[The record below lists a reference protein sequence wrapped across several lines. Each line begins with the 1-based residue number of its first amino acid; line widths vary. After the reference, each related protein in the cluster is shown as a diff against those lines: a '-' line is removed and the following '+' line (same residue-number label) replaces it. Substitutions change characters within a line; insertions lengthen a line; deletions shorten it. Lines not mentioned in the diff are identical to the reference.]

1 VTDPTPFYTVGEDAA
16 GFYVL
21 AIGAPFKM
29 GLPAYY
35 ISHSMV
41 WSGQG
46 RQYLYNFATRAEA
59 QAYADWLEEARRNG
73 HPMEWERA
81 ERIEINK
88 IETSDSAI
96 WSPVRRL
103 VQIAILAS
111 AAHAQLREAPRPID
125 LLPKLAQALDAIYY
139 LTFMPSSFLEAN
151 KDNLMLKTGGSIN
164 AWTQSACDEPDQ
176 SALPGRTR

>member
-1 VTDPTPFYTVGEDAA
+1 MTDPIPFYTVGEDAA

-21 AIGAPFKM
+21 AIGAPSKM

-35 ISHSMV
+35 VSHSMV

-46 RQYLYNFATRAEA
+46 RQYRYNFATHAEA

-81 ERIEINK
+81 ERVEIDK
-88 IETSDSAI
+88 IETADSAS

-103 VQIAILAS
+103 TQIAILAD
-111 AAHAQLREAPRPID
+111 AADAHLREAPQPYD
-125 LLPKLAQALDAIYY
+125 LLPELAHALNAIYY

-151 KDNLMLKTGGSIN
+151 KENLMLK
-164 AWTQSACDEPDQ
+164 
-176 SALPGRTR
+176 

>member
-1 VTDPTPFYTVGEDAA
+1 VTDPIPFYTVGKDPS

-35 ISHSMV
+35 VSHSMV
-41 WSGQG
+41 WSGEG
-46 RQYLYNFATRAEA
+46 RRYLYNFTTHAEA

-73 HPMEWERA
+73 HPLEWEQTDRV
-81 ERIEINK
+81 ELNK
-88 IETSDSAI
+88 IETADSAI

-103 VQIAILAS
+103 AQIAILAS
-111 AAHAQLREAPRPID
+111 AAHAQLREAPRPSD
-125 LLPKLAQALDAIYY
+125 LLPTLAQMLDVIYY

-151 KDNLMLKTGGSIN
+151 KANLTFKTGGGG
-164 AWTQSACDEPDQ
+164 TSAQDKPDQ
-176 SALPGRTR
+176 SALPGRT